1 MCFFLLLRGV
11 LRHFFL
17 HRHMNIR
24 RGRLN
29 FGTKMAMDI
38 IYTPPKINKE
48 REEENVDI

>member
-1 MCFFLLLRGV
+1 MCFVLLLRGV

-38 IYTPPKINKE
+38 IYIYIHTFTEKIGGAK
-48 REEENVDI
+48 IC